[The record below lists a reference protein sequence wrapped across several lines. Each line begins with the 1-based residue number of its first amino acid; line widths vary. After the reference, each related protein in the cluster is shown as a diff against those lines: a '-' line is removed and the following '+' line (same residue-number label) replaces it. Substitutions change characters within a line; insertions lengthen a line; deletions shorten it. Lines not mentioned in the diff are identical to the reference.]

1 MQINVGSKNPVKV
14 GAVAEIILEYPHLR
28 NAVVSGIEVA
38 SGVSAQPMSLEEIIR
53 GARTRAKNAF
63 NECVYSIGIESGFM
77 DVPYV
82 ETGCMDIC
90 ACAIFDGQEYYV
102 GLSSAFEC
110 PQQIVDAVKNGNVEL
125 AEACRKAGFVDHGN
139 IGREHGIIHVLT
151 KGRLTRKEFAKQA
164 LRHALIYLDI

>member
-1 MQINVGSKNPVKV
+1 MHIIVGSTNPVKI

-28 NAVVSGIEVA
+28 NARVEGVEAVSE
-38 SGVSAQPMSLEEIIR
+38 VSAQPMSLEEIVR

-63 NECVYSIGIESGFM
+63 TDCAYSVGIESGFM
-77 DVPYV
+77 DVPYAK
-82 ETGCMDIC
+82 TGCMDIC
-90 ACAIFDGQEYYV
+90 ACAIFDGTEYYV

-151 KGRLTRKEFAKQA
+151 KGRLTRKEFTKQA
-164 LRHALIYLDI
+164 LRHALIHIDC

>member
-1 MQINVGSKNPVKV
+1 MHIIVGSTNPVKI
-14 GAVAEIILEYPHLR
+14 GAVAEIILEYSHLR
-28 NAVVSGIEVA
+28 NAKVEGVDAA
-38 SGVSAQPMSLEEIIR
+38 SGVSAQPMSLEEIVR

-63 NECVYSIGIESGFM
+63 NECTYSVGIESGFM
-77 DVPYV
+77 DVPYAK
-82 ETGCMDIC
+82 TGCMDIC
-90 ACAIFDGQEYYV
+90 ACAIFDGTEYYT

-125 AEACRKAGFVDHGN
+125 AEACRKAGLVDHGN

-151 KGRLTRKEFAKQA
+151 KGRLTRKEFTKQA